1 MDKSKPILGWKEMKE
16 RRNFLRIH
24 STNAEDKL
32 WKCLQNK
39 KLNGHIFRRQHGIG
53 PYIAD
58 FYHALSRTVIE
69 LDGLIHLNP
78 EVRENDRWR
87 EGFLKDHGYTVIR
100 FSNEEVFNDIGDVLS
115 RILSAVTSVK

>member
-1 MDKSKPILGWKEMKE
+1 RYSSYLCLLSLHDALPI
-16 RRNFLRIH
+16 
-24 STNAEDKL
+24 
-32 WKCLQNK
+32 
-39 KLNGHIFRRQHGIG
+39 
-53 PYIAD
+53 

-115 RILSAVTSVK
+115 RILSAVTSVKSEEHTSELQSRENLVCR